1 MAQLKVVFWRD
12 IPGQVVYRDGGRNR
26 RLRLSPRFFRAIER
40 ATYRVRKTGEDALF
54 DPWHDVTQPVEGD
67 VREQAARLVQQLELE
82 YTDEILDSLVRAQ
95 GLDQGRQLEN

>member
-40 ATYRVRKTGEDALF
+40 ATYRLKKTGEDALF
-54 DPWHDVTQPVEGD
+54 DPWHDVAQPVDGN
-67 VREQAARLVQQLELE
+67 VREQAAQLVRQLESD
-82 YTDEILDSLVRAQ
+82 YTDDILDSLARSN
-95 GLDQGRQLEN
+95 GLDQARKPES

>member
-40 ATYRVRKTGEDALF
+40 ATYRLKKTGEDALF
-54 DPWHDVTQPVEGD
+54 DPWHDVAQPVAGD
-67 VREQAARLVQQLELE
+67 VREQAAQLVRQLESD
-82 YTDEILDSLVRAQ
+82 YTDDILDSLARSN
-95 GLDQGRQLEN
+95 GLDQARKPES